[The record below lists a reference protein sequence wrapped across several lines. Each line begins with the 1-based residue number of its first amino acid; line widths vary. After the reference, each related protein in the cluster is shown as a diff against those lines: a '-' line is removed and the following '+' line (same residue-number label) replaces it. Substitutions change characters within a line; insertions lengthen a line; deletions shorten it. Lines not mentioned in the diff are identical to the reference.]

1 MTKSLNILPFQKI
14 NLLKLNP
21 KDEVLLSDGQI
32 RKVKKVEFDTIKNK
46 TFVDITFDKKV
57 TGYINSKLK
66 SNNQLYYSNGNHI
79 EEENGSCINIIG
91 IIERKNPI
99 KLTDKYSNYTRE
111 DLIYQLDN
119 LIQCQRKLV
128 NQ

>member
-32 RKVKKVEFDTIKNK
+32 RKVKKVEFDTIKNS
-46 TFVDITFDKKV
+46 TFIDVTFDKKV

-66 SNNQLYYSNGNHI
+66 SNNQLYYSNGSHI
-79 EEENGSCINIIG
+79 ENENDSCINIIS

-99 KLTDKYSNYTRE
+99 KLTDKYSSYTRE

>member
-46 TFVDITFDKKV
+46 TFVDVTFDKKV

-66 SNNQLYYSNGNHI
+66 YN
-79 EEENGSCINIIG
+79 
-91 IIERKNPI
+91 K

>member
-1 MTKSLNILPFQKI
+1 ALPI
-14 NLLKLNP
+14 YLLRLNP

-32 RKVKKVEFDTIKNK
+32 RKVKKVEFDTIKNS
-46 TFVDITFDKKV
+46 TFVDVTFDKKV

-66 SNNQLYYSNGNHI
+66 SNNQLYYSNGSHI
-79 EEENGSCINIIG
+79 EEENGSCINIIS

-99 KLTDKYSNYTRE
+99 KLTDKYSSYTRE